1 MIVATHANERIFTT
15 HDWGPLASGVSLF
28 FVLSGFIL
36 FHVYG
41 EAVENGRMR
50 QFFLARFARVWPMH
64 VAAVFMF
71 MVLMK
76 PHFHLPEWTIVLSNI
91 TLVQGWIPLPRYNFS
106 FNGVA
111 WSISAEFAF
120 YLLFPFLASNF
131 SKTWHWK
138 WMLSVVV
145 VVLMIALCQIYRID
159 SYNPTVNGVSTFTL
173 LYTNPV
179 ARVMEFI
186 SGMVVYLIFKKISQ
200 RNFNALLA
208 TIIEVALIAAIS
220 AMIVYWRQI
229 YDAAFDV
236 SRSFADWQKFCGP
249 FPLYSALILM
259 FAVGRGRV
267 SVFLKNRIFVYL
279 GETSFALYMVHQIIN
294 HFWVNHFQGLMRG
307 NMPMF
312 FISYLLVTMVV
323 AAMGYQFI
331 EMPARKF
338 ILKYNFRGISRAVS
352 EVRN

>member
-1 MIVATHANERIFTT
+1 MIVATHANERIFTA

-41 EAVENGRMR
+41 ETVENGRMS

-64 VAAVFMF
+64 IATVFMF

-76 PHFHLPEWTIVLSNI
+76 PHFRLPEWSIVLSNI
-91 TLVQGWIPLPRYNFS
+91 TLVQSWIPLPRYNFS

-131 SKTWHWK
+131 SKTWYWK
-138 WMLSVVV
+138 WMISAVV
-145 VVLMIALCQIYRID
+145 VVLTIALCQIYGVN
-159 SYNPTVNGVSTFTL
+159 SYDPTVNDVSTFTL

-186 SGMVVYLIFKKISQ
+186 SGMVAYLIFKKISQ
-200 RNFNALLA
+200 RNFDALVA

-220 AMIVYWRQI
+220 AVIVYWRPI
-229 YDAAFDV
+229 YDAASHV
-236 SRSFADWQKFCGP
+236 SRAFADWQKFCGL

-267 SVFLKNRIFVYL
+267 SVFMKNRIFVYL
-279 GETSFALYMVHQIIN
+279 GEASFAVYMVHQIIN
-294 HFWVNHFQGLMRG
+294 NFWVNHFQGMMRS
-307 NMPMF
+307 NMAVF
-312 FISYLLVTMVV
+312 FISYLIVAMVV
-323 AAMGYQFI
+323 AVMGYQFI
-331 EMPARKF
+331 ERPSRKF
-338 ILKYNFRGISRAVS
+338 ILKYNFRGLFSRAAS
-352 EVRN
+352 EV